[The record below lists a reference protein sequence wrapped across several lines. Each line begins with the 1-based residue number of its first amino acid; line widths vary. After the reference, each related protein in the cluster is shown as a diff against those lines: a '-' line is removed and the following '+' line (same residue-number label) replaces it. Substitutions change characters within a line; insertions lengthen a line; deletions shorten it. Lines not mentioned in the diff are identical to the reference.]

1 MAKALRVGIGAFVL
15 SMGLINITGQTHRVP
30 FLGRISALA
39 IRAEGEGGPSLRSV
53 YAYGAGY
60 VVVGIGCV
68 APFLAA
74 VSAFALTTGGFL
86 TAFLTFLL
94 FAATM
99 GSLMLG
105 VSLLVGTSQNL
116 LLKRLRSSTGSIQR
130 VGSIVLL
137 LVGTGLIYF
146 TLDAGRFQSI
156 FFP

>member
-1 MAKALRVGIGAFVL
+1 M
-15 SMGLINITGQTHRVP
+15 
-30 FLGRISALA
+30 
-39 IRAEGEGGPSLRSV
+39 
-53 YAYGAGY
+53 
-60 VVVGIGCV
+60 VVGIGCV

-99 GSLMLG
+99 GSLMLA
-105 VSLLVGTSQNL
+105 VSLLVGTSQNV
-116 LLKRLRSSTGSIQR
+116 LLKRLRSSTRSIQR
-130 VGSIVLL
+130 VGSILLL

-146 TLDAGRFQSI
+146 TLDVGRFQAI